1 MAPKILYMKFSAYLL
16 LLPPYVIVG
25 YIAFLA
31 LLMGGGIQ
39 GVANVLFA
47 AAWMAIPYFL
57 ARASKKI
64 FTGPVSFPATWII
77 LAWLFMFLLEP
88 AAEALYY
95 VGIDL

>member
-1 MAPKILYMKFSAYLL
+1 MRLFAYLL
-16 LLPPYVIVG
+16 LLPPYLIVG
-25 YIAFLA
+25 YIAYLA
-31 LLMGGGIQ
+31 MLMGGGIQ

-47 AAWMAIPYFL
+47 SAWMALPYLL

-64 FTGPVSFPATWII
+64 LTGPAAFLATWII

-88 AAEALYY
+88 AAEALYH

>member
-1 MAPKILYMKFSAYLL
+1 MAPKVPKMKFSTYLL
-16 LLPPYVIVG
+16 LLPPYLIVG

-39 GVANVLFA
+39 GLANVLFA
-47 AAWMAIPYFL
+47 VAWMTVPYLL
-57 ARASKKI
+57 ARALSKMLNSP
-64 FTGPVSFPATWII
+64 TAFPAAWII

-88 AAEALYY
+88 VAEALYY